1 MSRGPRL
8 LRSAL
13 RSSGL
18 RSYWWR
24 QYPCLREPAA
34 RAAAEAHVLGT
45 LRALPPSQRAG
56 YAAALRLLPLAYRL
70 ASGGRSL
77 RGATGEEGRRGMR
90 ALSALPG
97 FSEVVRSS
105 TALAL
110 LGALDGRTGQAG
122 EGGRR

>member
-1 MSRGPRL
+1 MRPEPRL
-8 LRSAL
+8 LRAAL

-18 RSYWWR
+18 RSYWQR

-34 RAAAEAHVLGT
+34 RAAAEAHVLHT
-45 LRALPPSQRAG
+45 LRTLPLTHRAA
-56 YAAALRLLPLAYRL
+56 YTAALRMLPLAYRL

-90 ALSALPG
+90 ALAALPG

-110 LGALDGRTGQAG
+110 LGALDGRTG
-122 EGGRR
+122 EGVRR